1 MSFIKAKTTA
11 THDFY
16 AKIHKGLRLAQCQM
30 LVRLG
35 ACGGEDAEELRA
47 VLSDLVGLLS
57 VAEHHLENED
67 RWVHTALEARAPGS
81 TIRLAQSHAHH
92 HVTFDELEAL
102 VGKVETAPPEA
113 RGKALHALYLRFSQY
128 MADDLA
134 HMAEEEQLM
143 MPVLQSLFTDE
154 ELIEIERT
162 IVSGLS
168 PQEKIA
174 TGRYMIPAA
183 TRAERIAFLSEIKAG
198 APAPAFEAIMEL
210 ASRPTLT
217 SEDFDHLCEGLGLT
231 PPVRFRDPSGMHW
244 GRVPS

>member
-1 MSFIKAKTTA
+1 MSFVQAKPVA

-16 AKIHKGLRLAQCQM
+16 ARIHKGLRLAQSQM
-30 LVRLG
+30 LSRLG
-35 ACGGEDAEELRA
+35 ACGGDDAEELKTL
-47 VLSDLVGLLS
+47 LSDLIGLMS
-57 VAEHHLENED
+57 IAEHHLENED

-81 TIRLAQSHAHH
+81 TIRLVQSHEHH
-92 HVTFDELEAL
+92 QQTFEEIEAL
-102 VGKVETAPPEA
+102 IGKVETARPEM
-113 RGKALHALYLRFSQY
+113 RGQALRALYLRFSQY

-143 MPVLQSLFTDE
+143 QPVLQSLFTDE

-174 TGRYMIPAA
+174 TGRFMIPAA
-183 TRAERIAFLSEIKAG
+183 TRAERIAFLSEVRAG
-198 APAPAFEAIMEL
+198 APAPAFEAIMNL
-210 ASRPTLT
+210 AARPTL
-217 SEDFDHLCEGLGLT
+217 SEADYAHLCEGLGLEA
-231 PPVRFRDPSGMHW
+231 PPREADGPRW